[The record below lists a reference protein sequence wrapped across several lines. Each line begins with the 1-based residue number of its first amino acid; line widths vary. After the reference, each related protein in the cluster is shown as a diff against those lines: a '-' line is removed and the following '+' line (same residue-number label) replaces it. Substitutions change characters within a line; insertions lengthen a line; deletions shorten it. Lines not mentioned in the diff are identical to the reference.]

1 MASFWGLASG
11 LPTEEA
17 LALGL
22 EYSESKLGL
31 LRRERMAFVM
41 FDSDKSGD
49 AGFKKA
55 VSWPSSSAVESLRAF
70 VGEEDGSGTPA
81 GVRVS
86 HFIASEN
93 FVGEDGGEESTT
105 TEKSWSDGGLDML
118 LTTVPRLDIKV

>member
-1 MASFWGLASG
+1 
-11 LPTEEA
+11 
-17 LALGL
+17 
-22 EYSESKLGL
+22 
-31 LRRERMAFVM
+31 MAFEM

-49 AGFKKA
+49 AGFKNA
-55 VSWPSSSAVESLRAF
+55 VSWPSSAVEGLRAF
-70 VGEEDGSGTPA
+70 VGEDGSDTPA

-118 LTTVPRLDIKV
+118 LTTDSRLDIKV